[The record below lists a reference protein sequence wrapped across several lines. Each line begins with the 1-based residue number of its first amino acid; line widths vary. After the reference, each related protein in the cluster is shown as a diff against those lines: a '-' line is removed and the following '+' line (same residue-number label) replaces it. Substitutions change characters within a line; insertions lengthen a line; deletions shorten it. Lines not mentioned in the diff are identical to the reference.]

1 MIVHELVATPTCAAC
16 DSTNTALVTGRAIY
30 PRRKD
35 LHHLYFWQCQD
46 CAAYVGCYPNTQT
59 PLGTPADAQLRRLR
73 RQCHKALDALWLDSP
88 TTTRSDAYDM
98 MRTHTGVTHIG
109 STTAEDCERVL
120 AWLDSL

>member
-1 MIVHELVATPTCAAC
+1 MAIHRLVATPTCAAC
-16 DSTNTALVTGRAIY
+16 DSTNVTGHAIY

-46 CAAYVGCYPNTQT
+46 CEAHVGSNTQV
-59 PLGTPADAQLRRLR
+59 PLGMPADAQLRHLR
-73 RQCHKALDALWLDSP
+73 SDCHRALDALWLDSP

-109 STTAEDCERVL
+109 STTAEDCKRVL